1 MLIVECI
8 DQYAPIKQVKCTR
21 PPAPW
26 LKSLDIQQLIS
37 ERNRKWYLAHLT
49 QKTSDWTAYT
59 AVQNKLKD
67 AIRTTKKKFLT
78 SAQVT
83 KDQEISG
90 ALFTEYLNQKIKL

>member
-1 MLIVECI
+1 MIVECI
-8 DQYAPIKQVKCTR
+8 DQYAPIKQIKCTR

-37 ERNRKWYLAHLT
+37 ECNRKRDLAHLT
-49 QKTSDWTAYT
+49 QKTSDWTAYR
-59 AVQNKLKD
+59 AVQNKLKH
-67 AIRTTKKKFLT
+67 AIQTTKKKFLT

-90 ALFTEYLNQKIKL
+90 ALFIKYLNQKIRL